1 MTDWLALRPVLPLWA
16 ALPLVA
22 ALVAAAV
29 WAFRRWPAP
38 FGGRRRVALWVL
50 RGGAVACAV
59 LVLLRPVIAWQ
70 GRRAVRG
77 EVAILL
83 DASRSQTIR
92 DEVGAGGEP
101 LPRGEAV
108 RRAFAG
114 ADDAWRRLAARRP
127 IRVFAF
133 GSRLRVVDTFAP
145 GPDDPRTDPGEGL
158 LGVNRAVRRA
168 AAAAVVLVSDGR
180 ANRRLDGPAPE
191 AARELAAEGIPVHTI
206 GVGSP
211 EPTGRVRDAFVRDLR
226 APSRVFAGNRASVRA
241 VVGALGLGGRT
252 LEAVLRAGGR
262 EVERRPVRPESD
274 LETREV
280 AFSPVLEEVGLARLS
295 VSVEPIAGEISEVN
309 NRAETRVRVER
320 GGVRVLYLEGR
331 LRPEGK
337 FIARALGGAG
347 EIQLDRRILI
357 GPAAAEAMPTSDR
370 IETCDVFLLGDL
382 KAGRLPA
389 AVPARIAERVRED
402 GAGLAVLGAG
412 DAFGPGGW
420 AETPLGDLL
429 PVEGR
434 SGGGEI
440 AGPVAFRPTAA
451 GRRHFALNV
460 ATTLSPSAVFEQ
472 LPPHPPAVALGA
484 VRPTGQVLAESGDG
498 APLLAVR
505 ELGAGRSAALAV
517 DTTWLWVL
525 APEDPAGPEHHA
537 RFWRH
542 LVLWLAGRDG
552 RPEGE
557 LWITAGRA
565 RYVVTDP
572 GRPAHVEVR
581 AGVGGASAGRPEV
594 TLAGPGGGERDV
606 PLSEAGSDLWRSVLR
621 VSVPGSYTLRAEAEV
636 DGAAKTAETTFEVT
650 ERDLELAEILA
661 DHEALREIAEAGGG
675 TFRTLDGLPELLDE
689 LASEGTAEPAFETV
703 ARRAEPTSEPL
714 FVAAFLG
721 LLAAE
726 WVLRRHWGLA

>member
-158 LGVNRAVRRA
+158 LGVNRAVRR
-168 AAAAVVLVSDGR
+168 AAAVVLVSDGR

-525 APEDPAGPEHHA
+525 APEEPAGPEHHA